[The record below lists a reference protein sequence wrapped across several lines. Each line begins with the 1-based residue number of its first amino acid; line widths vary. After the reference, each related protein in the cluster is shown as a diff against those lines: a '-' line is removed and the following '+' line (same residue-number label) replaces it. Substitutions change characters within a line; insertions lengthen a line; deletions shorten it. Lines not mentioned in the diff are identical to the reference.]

1 MKNNYILCK
10 MKNNCLMV
18 KLDTELPLHAR
29 SINALAKIDT
39 GCGKTSIPLASK
51 KFMIDED
58 TLLYFKKSAIDS
70 GLSARLSFGVS
81 DNYSIKCREKE
92 LFDNGDFLKCNA
104 VNFQHNV
111 PYFSINDYILSDVGS
126 VMVSYNRGNNILI
139 GMDILEKLDFHCGY
153 SKVLNNYIFIGVLRT
168 QEDKSDY
175 YRALEEHFGILSNSK
190 DVLYQD
196 FIDENTKN
204 EASGFFAWLK
214 NRHKN

>member
-10 MKNNCLMV
+10 MKNNCLTV

-29 SINALAKIDT
+29 NALAKIDT

-58 TLLYFKKSAIDS
+58 TLFQFKKSAIDN

-81 DNYSIKCREKE
+81 DNYSVKYREKE

-126 VMVSYNRGNNILI
+126 VMVSYNRENNILI
-139 GMDILEKLDFHCGY
+139 GMDILSQLDFHCGY

-175 YRALEEHFGILSNSK
+175 YKALEEYFGVLSNMN
-190 DVLYQD
+190 
-196 FIDENTKN
+196 ENFLNSEAVKN
-204 EASGFFAWLK
+204 GVAGFFDWLK
-214 NRHKN
+214 NKHKN